1 MVVNFRTYATQL
13 LNSAQPGGSIRW
25 LDRSG
30 FVKRSAGATTRQN
43 PVNPGPG
50 RTRTGPGVFF
60 FPFQMWFFSYTPL
73 FHIFLV
79 GY

>member
-50 RTRTGPGVFF
+50 VF

>member
-60 FPFQMWFFSYTPL
+60 FLFKCGFSPIPL
-73 FHIFLV
+73 FFIFF
-79 GY
+79 